1 MTIQAY
7 KRTKKIN
14 KQIKVNIERRTV
26 IVDDQLIYFKDVPI
40 PSWIELSLIDV
51 CNRKC
56 VFCPKSDPSVAPDTH
71 QKMNMRLIDKLSKEL
86 KRINY
91 KGSVV
96 LCGYGE
102 RYYCCSSWGLN
113 ATK

>member
-26 IVDDQLIYFKDVPI
+26 IVDDQLLYFKDVPI
-40 PSWIELSLIDV
+40 PSWIELSLIDN

-56 VFCPKSDPSVAPDTH
+56 SFCPKSDPSVAPDTH
-71 QKMNMRLIDKLSKEL
+71 QKMNMKLL
-86 KRINY
+86 
-91 KGSVV
+91 
-96 LCGYGE
+96 
-102 RYYCCSSWGLN
+102 
-113 ATK
+113 TMF

>member
-14 KQIKVNIERRTV
+14 KQIKINIERRTV
-26 IVDDQLIYFKDVPI
+26 IVDDQLVYFKDVPI

-71 QKMNMRLIDKLSKEL
+71 QKMNMKLITKLAEEL
-86 KRINY
+86 KESNTKVLSY
-91 KGSVV
+91 FVV
-96 LCGYGE
+96 MENQCY
-102 RYYCCSSWGLN
+102 
-113 ATK
+113 TKISTQFAEN